1 MLLLLLGH
9 FLVACRVLL
18 VVLICVS
25 CPGVVKE
32 EGGVVVGV
40 VVVVVQ
46 TALPRE
52 AWEHSGPK
60 LGSRASCDRA
70 RTKESLERATV
81 NAA

>member
-9 FLVACRVLL
+9 FLVACRVLF
-18 VVLICVS
+18 VVLIKVS
-25 CPGVVKE
+25 CPGVVRE
-32 EGGVVVGV
+32 EGGVAVGV

-52 AWEHSGPK
+52 AWELSGPK

-70 RTKESLERATV
+70 RTEERATV